1 MRPVL
6 IDCDPGTDDALAIFA
21 ALNSPD
27 LEVVGITTVG
37 GNASL
42 ADTTRN
48 ALELLAVCGR
58 GDIPVWRGAA
68 GALTGEFTF
77 AYEFHG
83 TGGIG
88 AQLPAASADARS
100 GSADAAIA
108 AAARQRPGEL
118 TLIALGPLTNVATAL
133 GNWPELAGDLAE
145 ILVMG
150 GALQVPGNVT
160 AHAEFNIYNDPEA
173 AAAVCSSGVPVALVG
188 LDVTTAVSIDR
199 SSYHWRGNRSRTA
212 AEAGRILD
220 SWFATHPDFDR
231 YDLHDPLTVAA
242 AIDPEICDWRSGRL
256 VVGASDGPERGRTVL
271 EDADGSV
278 RAAVG
283 VDAARA
289 LAVIRDLVQ
298 GGGRPAAYKAV

>member
-27 LEVVGITTVG
+27 LEVVGLTTVG

-48 ALELLAVCGR
+48 ALSLLQVCGR

-68 GALTGEFTF
+68 RPLTGEFTY

-83 TGGIG
+83 AGGMG
-88 AQLPAASADARS
+88 VPLPDAASSTKPGPAA
-100 GSADAAIA
+100 GAIA
-108 AAARQRPGEL
+108 AEALKRPGEL

-133 GNWPELAGDLAE
+133 AERPELAGELAQ

-150 GALQVPGNVT
+150 GALRAPGNVN
-160 AHAEFNIYNDPEA
+160 AHAEFNIFNDPEA
-173 AAAVCSSGVPVALVG
+173 AAAVFESGAAVALVG
-188 LDVTTAVSIDR
+188 LDVTTRVCIARDADPWSKQ
-199 SSYHWRGNRSRTA
+199 RSRTA
-212 AEAGRILD
+212 VGARRILN
-220 SWFATHPDFDR
+220 SWFDSHPTFDR

-242 AIDPEICDWRSGRL
+242 AIDPSICAWRGGA
-256 VVGASDGPERGRTVL
+256 VQMNVGDGPERGRTVFV
-271 EDADGSV
+271 EGAGPV
-278 RAAVG
+278 RGALG
-283 VDAARA
+283 VDDEQAKA
-289 LAVIRDLVQ
+289 LILELVQ
-298 GGGRPAAYKAV
+298 GGD

>member
-48 ALELLAVCGR
+48 ALQLLEVCGR
-58 GDIPVWRGAA
+58 GDLPVWQGAA
-68 GALTGEFTF
+68 RPLTGEFTY

-83 TGGIG
+83 AGGMGVRLPDPAVI
-88 AQLPAASADARS
+88 AQSVPAAD
-100 GSADAAIA
+100 AIA

-133 GNWPELAGDLAE
+133 GNFPELAGQLAE

-160 AHAEFNIYNDPEA
+160 GHAEFNIFNDPQA
-173 AAAVCSSGVPVALVG
+173 AAAVCASGAPVGLVG
-188 LDVTTAVSIDR
+188 LDVTATVSIDR
-199 SSYHWRGNRSRTA
+199 SAERWRSKGSPTA
-212 AEAGRILD
+212 VLAGRILD
-220 SWFATHPDFDR
+220 TWFATHPDFDR

-242 AIDPEICDWRSGRL
+242 AIDPAICDWRGGRL
-256 VVGASDGPERGRTVL
+256 VVNVSDGPERGRTEIVDG
-271 EDADGSV
+271 EGAGRAAIGADAD
-278 RAAVG
+278 
-283 VDAARA
+283 RA
-289 LAVIRDLVQ
+289 LALISNLIQ
-298 GGGRPAAYKAV
+298 GGG

>member
-27 LEVVGITTVG
+27 LEVVGVTTVG

-48 ALELLAVCGR
+48 ALDLLEICGR

-68 GALTGEFTF
+68 GPLSGEFTY

-83 TGGIG
+83 AGGIG
-88 AQLPAASADARS
+88 ARLPAAAAGARS
-100 GSADAAIA
+100 GPADEAIA
-108 AAARQRPGEL
+108 AAARRRPGEL
-118 TLIALGPLTNVATAL
+118 TLIALGPLTNVAVAL

-160 AHAEFNIYNDPEA
+160 AHAEFNIYNDPRA
-173 AAAVCSSGVPVALVG
+173 AVAVCSSGVPVALVG

-199 SSYHWRGNRSRTA
+199 SADHWRGGRSRTA
-212 AEAGRILD
+212 VQAGRILD
-220 SWFATHPDFDR
+220 TWFDTHPDFDR

-242 AIDPEICDWRSGRL
+242 AIDPGICEWRSGRL
-256 VVGASDGPERGRTVL
+256 AVDSGDGPERGRTVL
-271 EDADGSV
+271 EDGDGSD

-283 VDAARA
+283 VDAVRA
-289 LAVIRDLVQ
+289 LAVIGDLVQ
-298 GGGRPAAYKAV
+298 GG

>member
-21 ALNSPD
+21 ALNSAD

-48 ALELLAVCGR
+48 ALELLEVCGR
-58 GDIPVWRGAA
+58 GDIPVWRGA
-68 GALTGEFTF
+68 GAPLAGEFTY

-83 TGGIG
+83 AGGIG
-88 AQLPAASADARS
+88 ARLPAAAAEARS
-100 GSADAAIA
+100 GPAAEAIA
-108 AAARQRPGEL
+108 AAARRRSGEL
-118 TLIALGPLTNVATAL
+118 TLIALGPLTNVAAAL
-133 GNWPELAGDLAE
+133 GGWPELAGDLAE

-150 GALQVPGNVT
+150 GALQVPGNVNP
-160 AHAEFNIYNDPEA
+160 HAEFNIYNDPLA

-199 SSYHWRGNRSRTA
+199 SADRWPGERSPTA
-212 AEAGRILD
+212 AQAGRILD
-220 SWFATHPDFDR
+220 AWFATHPEFDR
-231 YDLHDPLTVAA
+231 YNLHDPLTVAA
-242 AIDPEICDWRSGRL
+242 AIDPAICDWRRGRL
-256 VVGASDGPERGRTVL
+256 AVDASDGPERGRTVL
-271 EDADGSV
+271 EEGDGPG
-278 RAAVG
+278 RAAIG

-289 LAVIRDLVQ
+289 LALIQDLVL
-298 GGGRPAAYKAV
+298 GGG

>member
-48 ALELLAVCGR
+48 ALGLLGVCGR
-58 GDIPVWRGAA
+58 GDVPVWRGADSP
-68 GALTGEFTF
+68 LSGEFTY

-83 TGGIG
+83 AGGMG
-88 AQLPAASADARS
+88 VRLPETAARPRSGPAAD
-100 GSADAAIA
+100 AIA

-118 TLIALGPLTNVATAL
+118 TLIALGPLTNVAIAL
-133 GNWPELAGDLAE
+133 ANRPELAGELAE

-150 GALQVPGNVT
+150 GALQAPGNVT
-160 AHAEFNIYNDPEA
+160 AHAEFNIFNDPEA
-173 AAAVCSSGVPVALVG
+173 AAAVCASGAPVGLVG

-199 SSYHWRGNRSRTA
+199 SADRWRGDRSPSA
-212 AEAGRILD
+212 AQAGRILD
-220 SWFATHPDFDR
+220 SWFATHPDFGR
-231 YDLHDPLTVAA
+231 YNLHDPLTVAA
-242 AIDPEICDWRSGRL
+242 AIDPAICDWRRGRL
-256 VVGASDGPERGRTVL
+256 TVDVGDGPERGRTALV
-271 EDADGSV
+271 DGDGPD

-283 VDAARA
+283 VEVDRA
-289 LAVIRDLVQ
+289 LAMILDLVRA
-298 GGGRPAAYKAV
+298 GG

>member
-27 LEVVGITTVG
+27 LEVVGVTTVG

-48 ALELLAVCGR
+48 ALELLEICGR

-68 GALTGEFTF
+68 GPLSGEFTY

-83 TGGIG
+83 AGGIG
-88 AQLPAASADARS
+88 ARLPAAASDARS
-100 GSADAAIA
+100 GPADEAIA
-108 AAARQRPGEL
+108 TAARQQPGEL
-118 TLIALGPLTNVATAL
+118 TLIALGPLTNVAVAL
-133 GNWPELAGDLAE
+133 SNWPELAGDLNE

-160 AHAEFNIYNDPEA
+160 AHAEFNIYNDPWA
-173 AAAVCSSGVPVALVG
+173 AAAVFSSGVPVALVG
-188 LDVTTAVSIDR
+188 LDVTTAVTIDR
-199 SSYHWRGNRSRTA
+199 SADNWRGKQSRTA
-212 AEAGRILD
+212 AQARRILD
-220 SWFATHPDFDR
+220 TWFDTHPDFDR

-242 AIDPEICDWRSGRL
+242 AIDPGICEWRSGRL
-256 VVGASDGPERGRTVL
+256 VVDSSDGPERGRTML
-271 EDADGSV
+271 EDGDGSD

-283 VDAARA
+283 VNAGRA

-298 GGGRPAAYKAV
+298 GG